1 MPMVE
6 ALLTMSAGNSTFGDG
21 GTWEKMGIIY
31 R

>member
-1 MPMVE
+1 MSMVE
-6 ALLTMSAGNSTFGDG
+6 ALLTISPRNSTFGDG